1 MAEKRTS
8 KSGAGVWGRIF
19 RRGTWLDL
27 KDEPRLYYTKTPS
40 IYFHIIY
47 DYLWLSMYMYVR
59 MYIYIYIHIHIH
71 VKYHFAKTPTKKVKP
86 LKTMRTEKDV
96 QKLCSSASQAF
107 QDRPW

>member
-1 MAEKRTS
+1 
-8 KSGAGVWGRIF
+8 
-19 RRGTWLDL
+19 
-27 KDEPRLYYTKTPS
+27 
-40 IYFHIIY
+40 
-47 DYLWLSMYMYVR
+47 MYVC
-59 MYIYIYIHIHIH
+59 IYIYIHIHIH